1 MLAAV
6 GALGG
11 FLSGLLGIGGALV
24 FIPVLTHYIGNADVG
39 MESVP
44 YLLANSFF
52 IVFVAGLSASFKQY
66 KMKNLHPKQA
76 IFVALPATAIALT
89 VIKLIDVMIS
99 NGYEEIKVIFK
110 FVFLSLLIFIVI
122 QTFMSTK
129 NKDNNLLASDV
140 KPHKFVI
147 SGLFVGFFSGITGL
161 GGGSIML
168 PIFHNFLKIKYTIAT
183 SISSAV
189 IALFTVPSL
198 IYYGLLHP
206 NNIIYP
212 AAQSGYI
219 CWPLVLPIVP
229 FIIIFSQLGV
239 KYNHQFPV
247 WLLKTIFASIIIINI
262 YKIIFL

>member
-1 MLAAV
+1 MAAV

-24 FIPVLTHYIGNADVG
+24 FIPVFTHYIGNANVG
-39 MESVP
+39 IESVP

-76 IFVALPATAIALT
+76 FFVAIPATIIALL
-89 VIKLIDVMIS
+89 VIKLIDIMIS
-99 NGYEEIKVIFK
+99 NGYEEIKIIFK
-110 FVFLSLLIFIVI
+110 FVFLSLLFFIVI
-122 QTFMSTK
+122 QTFMSAKKT
-129 NKDNNLLASDV
+129 NYNLLAEEV
-140 KPHKFVI
+140 KPHKFLF

-168 PIFHNFLKIKYTIAT
+168 PIFHNFLKIKYTIST
-183 SISSAV
+183 SLSSTV

-198 IYYGLLHP
+198 IYYAFLNP
-206 NNIIYP
+206 INIIYP

-247 WLLKTIFASIIIINI
+247 WLLKTIFAVIIIINI

>member
-1 MLAAV
+1 M
-6 GALGG
+6 GG

-24 FIPVLTHYIGNADVG
+24 FIPILTHYIGNADVG
-39 MESVP
+39 LESVP

-52 IVFVAGLSASFKQY
+52 IVFIAGISASFKQHT
-66 KMKNLHPKQA
+66 MKNLHPKQA
-76 IFVALPATAIALT
+76 LYVAIPATIISLIIIAIIENMT
-89 VIKLIDVMIS
+89 S
-99 NGYEEIKVIFK
+99 NGNEQLKVIFK
-110 FVFLSLLIFIVI
+110 FVFLSLLFFIVI
-122 QTFMSTK
+122 QTFMTAK
-129 NKDNNLLASDV
+129 NKHYNRLSEEV
-140 KPHKFVI
+140 KPHKFVL

-183 SISSAV
+183 SISSTV
-189 IALFTVPSL
+189 IALFTLPSL
-198 IYYGLLHP
+198 IYYAFLEP
-206 NNIIYP
+206 TNIIYP
-212 AAQSGYI
+212 SAQAGYI